1 MAADDDTDNVSTR
14 DGEEVTETQET
25 SWLSRLGQS
34 FAGIIFGILLIVASC
49 VLLFWNEGRAV
60 TTARSLAEGAGLVRT
75 VAPDT
80 VDPANEGKLVHV
92 TGMLSATGPAT
103 DNDFAVK
110 SDGVRLVRHVEMFQ
124 WTEESESESSKKL
137 GGGETTKTTYK
148 YKRDWV
154 DKPVDSSKFHTRD
167 GHANPQ
173 MTWRLRQVLPPGLK
187 LGAFSMPESL
197 MRGFGKEEPLTIG
210 DEQVAAMQKHT
221 QKPVQAIDGAIYV
234 GKDPAQPSVGDF
246 KITFAEVRAQT
257 ASVVARQAGPT
268 FEAYRT
274 RAGGNVELIS
284 AGSIPSA
291 DMFKEAQ
298 DDNRIWTWLIR
309 LGGCVLMFI
318 GFALIMSPLS
328 VLADVIPILGDI
340 VGAGTSIVAF
350 LCTVAIAPV
359 VIAIAWFAY
368 RPVVALITLVVG
380 GALVAGVVYLSRQRK
395 ARKPA
400 ASHA

>member
-1 MAADDDTDNVSTR
+1 MAADDDTDNVSSR
-14 DGEEVTETQET
+14 DGEEVTETGET

-60 TTARSLAEGAGLVRT
+60 TTARSLTEGAGLVRT
-75 VAPDT
+75 VAADK
-80 VDPANEGKLVHV
+80 VDPANEGRLVHV
-92 TGMLSATGPAT
+92 TGTLSASGPAT
-103 DNDFAVK
+103 DSEFGVK
-110 SDGVRLVRHVEMFQ
+110 SDSVRLVRHAEMFQ
-124 WTEESESESSKKL
+124 WTEDSETESQKKL

-154 DKPVDSSKFHTRD
+154 DKPVDSSKFHSRE

-173 MTWRLRQVLPPGLK
+173 MTWRARQSLAPGIK
-187 LGAFSMPESL
+187 LGAFSMPDTL
-197 MRGFGKEEPLTIG
+197 MRGFGSEEAFTVG
-210 DEQVAAMQKHT
+210 DDQVAVLQKRT
-221 QKPVQAIDGAIYV
+221 QKPVQAIDGALYV

-246 KITFAEVRAQT
+246 KITFAEVKAQA

-274 RAGGNVELIS
+274 RAGGNVELVA
-284 AGSIPSA
+284 AGSIPAS
-291 DMFKEAQ
+291 DMFKSAQ
-298 DDNRIWTWLIR
+298 DDNRMWTWLIR
-309 LGGCVLMFI
+309 LGGCVAMFI

-359 VIAIAWFAY
+359 VIAIAWFTY

-380 GALVAGVVYLSRQRK
+380 GALVAGGIYLARQRK
-395 ARKPA
+395 AGKTA
-400 ASHA
+400 AAHA